1 MIRFFGMILG
11 ILLVCGV
18 FWFYANSGT
27 IPEKLKVPEKVET
40 VYRKAIEKI
49 PTESLK
55 EKLGRFA
62 EGLSTGT
69 TPYEIADRDV
79 TPIHKEKSE
88 PVFIEKPVAPNKTR
102 SQYVFWG
109 PFRVRSSAKGF
120 ASRLKELTGLDIQ
133 VMKRQR
139 GQYLVAFS
147 FGDEQERLGNIRMIE
162 ERTGMALKDRNLNT
176 TKNSMNE
183 G

>member
-27 IPEKLKVPEKVET
+27 IPENIKVPEKVEN

-49 PTESLK
+49 PTESIKERLGQIAEKVSSGTTSFRNADWDVTDILK
-55 EKLGRFA
+55 EKPG
-62 EGLSTGT
+62 
-69 TPYEIADRDV
+69 PDI
-79 TPIHKEKSE
+79 KEKL
-88 PVFIEKPVAPNKTR
+88 VAREKIT
-102 SQYVFWG
+102 SHHVFWG

-120 ASRLKELTGLDIQ
+120 ASRLKELTGIDIQ
-133 VMKRQR
+133 VMERAR
-139 GQYLVAFS
+139 GQFLVAFS
-147 FGDEQERLGNIRMIE
+147 YEDEQERQHNIRKIE
-162 ERTGMALKDRNLNT
+162 ERTGMVLRDHEFNAT
-176 TKNSMNE
+176 ENSINE